1 MTHDDTAT
9 NGSGE
14 QGGPDKDPITAQT
27 VELRAQLDALQKE
40 LVENK
45 DRHLRALAEMEN
57 FRRRMEREKADLLRY
72 ASENVMRDLMPVL
85 DSFDKAIDSI
95 PQADQSAATNL
106 IQGMQM
112 VHRQLMDALAKHGL
126 EPIKSPGAPFDPN
139 FHQAIQ
145 KVESKEVA
153 VETVQQEFA
162 KGYLINGRLL
172 RAAMV
177 SVAVPEST
185 KT

>member
-1 MTHDDTAT
+1 MTHEDTAG
-9 NGSGE
+9 NSA
-14 QGGPDKDPITAQT
+14 GGDVGPEDQVSATPLD
-27 VELRAQLDALQKE
+27 ELRRQLELAQKE
-40 LVENK
+40 MLETK
-45 DRHLRALAEMEN
+45 DRHLRAAAEMEN

-85 DSFDKAIDSI
+85 DSFDKAIGSA
-95 PQADQSAATNL
+95 PQSDQNAANV

-112 VHRQLMDALAKHGL
+112 VQKQLLDALAKHGL
-126 EPIKSPGAPFDPN
+126 EPIKAPGEPFDPN

-145 KVESKEVA
+145 KIESADVSL
-153 VETVQQEFA
+153 ETVQQEFA

-177 SVAVPEST
+177 SVAVPVSSSQA
-185 KT
+185 